1 MLQFGQFPGC
11 PSRWSALLAWA
22 AEVMKLEAAHM
33 GCSPSTRASTRSVM
47 GALSDSEASPL
58 VHSEFRRHSLS
69 SRDKFKR
76 KGDATAS
83 ERIKL
88 ADSK

>member
-1 MLQFGQFPGC
+1 MERALGVGC
-11 PSRWSALLAWA
+11 RGY
-22 AEVMKLEAAHM
+22 EAGSSTQ